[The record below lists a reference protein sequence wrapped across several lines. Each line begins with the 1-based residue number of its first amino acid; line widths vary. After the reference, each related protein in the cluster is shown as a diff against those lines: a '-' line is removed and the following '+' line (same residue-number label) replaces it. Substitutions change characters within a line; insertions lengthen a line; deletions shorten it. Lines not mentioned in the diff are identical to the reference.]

1 MGDLSGGQMIKK
13 RIPGE
18 GKMYDFE
25 GDTNEIKE
33 KIRAI
38 VSDDM
43 AEEANW
49 VFDSATQLFQQLME
63 LGLERTL
70 EPSDAV
76 SE

>member
-1 MGDLSGGQMIKK
+1 
-13 RIPGE
+13 
-18 GKMYDFE
+18 
-25 GDTNEIKE
+25 
-33 KIRAI
+33 
-38 VSDDM
+38 M

>member
-1 MGDLSGGQMIKK
+1 MEAAQQLWLCVASWPTPRSRQL
-13 RIPGE
+13 E
-18 GKMYDFE
+18 
-25 GDTNEIKE
+25 
-33 KIRAI
+33 IRAI